1 MSMRR
6 RVALVVAAML
16 VLGSCGQAEDPFAE
30 LPPRELPDGFASLAE
45 ADGWEVTDGGVLA
58 GAGDTFTLALPGEDA
73 PAEVVYH
80 LDRIEADRT
89 LVETVDIVAV
99 SVPADG
105 TVTETITLPADAG
118 AHYELFAEVTRADG
132 TFVVHRDW
140 LYTSE

>member
-1 MSMRR
+1 MRI
-6 RVALVVAAML
+6 VLLIAGLLLALVA
-16 VLGSCGQAEDPFAE
+16 CGQAEDPFAG
-30 LPPRELPDGFASLAE
+30 LPPREVPDSVDALAI

-58 GAGDTFTLALPGEDA
+58 QAGDTFTLALPPEDA

-105 TVTETITLPADAG
+105 TVTETLTLPDDAD
-118 AHYELFAEVTRADG
+118 AHYELFAEVSRADG

-140 LYTSE
+140 LYAR